1 MPLFTKPQFNSVWA
15 SAGTKL
21 TPDNSKI
28 SLGWVVEIPPHEYEN
43 WIQNRQDAMLAHL
56 NQLGIPLWDSTVE
69 YQAGKSYVQGTT
81 SGVVYRALTT
91 HININ
96 PEIDISNNWVV
107 AFEASG
113 NALLKSQNLA
123 DVPDKALARTN
134 LGIATTE
141 FYDGRYL
148 LKGSNFSD
156 VPNKATARTNLGLGN
171 SATLNVGNS
180 AGTVAAGDDTRIVN
194 SVQNSRSI
202 LAGNGLT
209 GGGNLLTDRSI
220 VLGTPGHLTATST
233 NTVTATSHTHAVD
246 IASFFQRNLTA
257 SKGHYV
263 LPGGLIINWG
273 RHNYSGS
280 LVGDSVTFDKP
291 FTSAVFFSGCEGD
304 LTQTTFV
311 EVGQTGSLSLTGMSV
326 SNSYVTAG
334 ATGPVPGQ
342 VIWFA
347 VGV

>member
-69 YQAGKSYVQGTT
+69 YQAGKSYVQGVT

-91 HININ
+91 NTNIN
-96 PEIDISNNWVV
+96 PEIDISNNWAV

-148 LKGSNFSD
+148 IKTNNLAD
-156 VPNKATARTNLGLGN
+156 VPNKATARTNLDIYSKLEVEALIN
-171 SATLNVGNS
+171 SLQPAGQVSYFAMLSPPAGWLVMDGS
-180 AGTVAAGDDTRIVN
+180 AV
-194 SVQNSRSI
+194 SRSTYARLFSAI
-202 LAGNGLT
+202 GTTFGAGNGSTTFNLPDARGQFFRALDMGKGIDIGRSLGSLQSSQNQVHSHTVNDPGHVHSLRRT
-209 GGGNLLTDRSI
+209 GNDGNFGIFDMISGDSGVLWRNNTDPAFTGISINNSGGNESR
-220 VLGTPGHLTATST
+220 PT
-233 NTVTATSHTHAVD
+233 N
-246 IASFFQRNLTA
+246 IAF
-257 SKGHYV
+257 
-263 LPGGLIINWG
+263 LPCI
-273 RHNYSGS
+273 R
-280 LVGDSVTFDKP
+280 T
-291 FTSAVFFSGCEGD
+291 
-304 LTQTTFV
+304 
-311 EVGQTGSLSLTGMSV
+311 
-326 SNSYVTAG
+326 
-334 ATGPVPGQ
+334 
-342 VIWFA
+342 
-347 VGV
+347 